1 LTRRKTVG
9 APDGDSRVGSADPGS
24 REGTVFQP
32 ITIGGIVRQPYPSS
46 LLLDVHSFCNAS
58 CRTCPYP
65 LLRNRLPMGF
75 MEESL
80 FRKIIDEFAGI
91 RREHG
96 VRGHVIF
103 CYMGEL
109 FVDPEIFWKIEYV
122 LKSGLDLVIQTNA
135 YLLTPE
141 KTDRLVETG
150 FGGEI
155 YVSCHGIT
163 PEVYRNVMGLEI
175 APVLRNVEYLLG
187 RYPARLVKVRAIPH
201 EWPLG
206 EVLRVKRYWKERGV
220 SVKIF
225 LPNSRTGLLPGLS
238 RWSRKYAGNRLRG
251 CKKDLPI
258 RDMVI
263 AYNGDVVLCC
273 EDMARKVVLGNV
285 RDRTLREVW
294 NSDRALE
301 VLGQIYQG
309 RPSPDGFICKRCEF
323 GRSTETRRLVKNL
336 DNTLHRIF
344 KCTL

>member
-1 LTRRKTVG
+1 MFPPV
-9 APDGDSRVGSADPGS
+9 
-24 REGTVFQP
+24 
-32 ITIGGIVRQPYPSS
+32 TINGVTRQPYPSN

-65 LLRNRLPMGF
+65 TLHKQLSMGY
-75 MEESL
+75 MEEGL
-80 FRKIIDEFAGI
+80 FRRIVDEFAGI
-91 RREHG
+91 KRQHN

-109 FVDPEIFWKIEYV
+109 FVDPGIFWKIEYV
-122 LKSGLDLVIQTNA
+122 LKSGLELVIQTNA

-141 KTDRLVETG
+141 KTDRLIETG
-150 FGGEI
+150 FRGEI

-163 PEVYRNVMGLEI
+163 PEVYRNVMGLHIE
-175 APVLRNVEYLLG
+175 PVLRNVDYLLG
-187 RYPARLVKVRAIPH
+187 RYPRSLVKIRAIPH
-201 EWPLG
+201 DWPVG
-206 EVLRVKRYWKERGV
+206 EVLRVKGYWRRRGV

-238 RWSRKYAGNRLRG
+238 RWSLKYSGNRLRG

-273 EDMARKVVLGNV
+273 EDMARKVILGNV
-285 RDRTLREVW
+285 REHSLQEVW
-294 NSDRALE
+294 NSERAFE

-309 RPSPDGFICKRCEF
+309 HPSSDDFICKSCEF
-323 GRSTETRRLVKNL
+323 GRSTAARRLVKNL
-336 DNTLHRIF
+336 DNTYHRIV

>member
-1 LTRRKTVG
+1 M
-9 APDGDSRVGSADPGS
+9 S
-24 REGTVFQP
+24 QP

-46 LLLDVHSFCNAS
+46 LLLDVHSVCNAR

-65 LLRNRLPMGF
+65 ALRKRLPMGY
-75 MEESL
+75 MDESL
-80 FRKIIDEFAGI
+80 FRRIIDEFAEI
-91 RREHG
+91 KREFG

-109 FVDPEIFWKIEYV
+109 FVDPDIFWKIEYV
-122 LKSGLDLVIQTNA
+122 LKSGLVLVIQTNA

-141 KTDRLVETG
+141 KTDRLTETG
-150 FGGEI
+150 FRGEI

-163 PEVYRNVMGLEI
+163 PDVYRNVMGLEI
-175 APVLRNVEYLLG
+175 APVLRNVDYLLS
-187 RYPARLVKVRAIPH
+187 RYPRHLVKIRAIPH

-206 EVLRVKRYWKERGV
+206 EVLRVKRYWRERGV

-238 RWSRKYAGNRLRG
+238 RWSLKYAGDQLKG

-273 EDMARKVVLGNV
+273 EDMARKVILGNV

-301 VLGQIYQG
+301 VLGQIYEG
-309 RPSPDGFICKRCEF
+309 RSSADDFICKRCEF
-323 GRSTETRRLVKNL
+323 GRSTTTRRLVKNL
-336 DNTLHRIF
+336 DSTVHRIF